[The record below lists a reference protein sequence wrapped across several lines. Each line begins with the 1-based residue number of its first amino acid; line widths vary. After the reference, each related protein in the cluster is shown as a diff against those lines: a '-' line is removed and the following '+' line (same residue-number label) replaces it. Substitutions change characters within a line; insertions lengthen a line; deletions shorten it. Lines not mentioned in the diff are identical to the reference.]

1 MTVRGN
7 NQMRDSMRQTLGG
20 FFVGVMTSLFI
31 MVSQIRNRQ
40 IRNSQ
45 TRDYWIFEN
54 ESFRVMYYHD
64 IFICGA
70 SSLTKSCW
78 KYAAEIY

>member
-1 MTVRGN
+1 MPVKGN

-31 MVSQIRNRQ
+31 MVSK

-45 TRDYWIFEN
+45 TRDKAQSLSLDLRLGYVEN
-54 ESFRVMYYHD
+54 AERIS
-64 IFICGA
+64 ICNRIKC
-70 SSLTKSCW
+70 LMENMKN
-78 KYAAEIY
+78 E